1 MLSVHLK
8 VAGRNFHEHLKQVHL
23 RPFVLVLLLCDLIDR
38 GHPVFDENM
47 TAQVL
52 KETVERQVA
61 ERYPETEAHIPR
73 EERKGHIP
81 STIKQMI
88 EDQYSD
94 RTGNDKI
101 PLGLNKMVTVHFEKH
116 AVPESAARAIEDAM
130 EDITPSS
137 LHTEKWPSYEGKS
150 GGEGLP
156 KVKPRQRVATTAFS
170 S

>member
-1 MLSVHLK
+1 M
-8 VAGRNFHEHLKQVHL
+8 
-23 RPFVLVLLLCDLIDR
+23 
-38 GHPVFDENM
+38 FDENM

-101 PLGLNKMVTVHFEKH
+101 PLGLNKMVTVNFEKH

-137 LHTEKWPSYEGKS
+137 LHTEKWPSYEG
-150 GGEGLP
+150 GLP
-156 KVKPRQRVATTAFS
+156 MKERVEEKVSLRSSLGSESLRPLSLLQLVHSTVRSCVRVRVWVCGCARLCVQWITRLLQ
-170 S
+170 